1 MSGGHQQALKGYL
14 YVLGSILLVT
24 VAQLGMKWGA
34 IQLPAWQPD
43 LA

>member
-1 MSGGHQQALKGYL
+1 MSDDHPHAGQPPANPARSALKGYL

-24 VAQLGMKWGA
+24 
-34 IQLPAWQPD
+34 PPS